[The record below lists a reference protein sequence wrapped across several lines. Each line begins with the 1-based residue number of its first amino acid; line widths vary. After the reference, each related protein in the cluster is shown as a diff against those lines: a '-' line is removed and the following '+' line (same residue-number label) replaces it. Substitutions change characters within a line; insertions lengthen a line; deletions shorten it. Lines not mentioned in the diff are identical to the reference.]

1 MSQAKALLGQ
11 ISPGTGKP
19 YPTRLIL
26 EVMGLP
32 KSTFYDNLRER
43 RSAQPKAKRG
53 PMTSISDE
61 ALVEEMREIIR
72 ASPFS
77 GEGYRKVTARLSH
90 KGIQV
95 GENRVLRLMR
105 AHSLLAP
112 TRKKN
117 IGVKRIHDGR
127 ITTDRPNECWGG
139 DITEVMTEKDG
150 KVYIFDFADHCTS
163 EIIGVNVTT
172 VANRFSAVDCLH
184 RATKG
189 QIGAVGKDVG
199 RGIKLRLDHGT
210 QFTSKRYVNEAHHL
224 GFELSYSFVG
234 QPECNGV
241 IERWHRTLKEQLLWT
256 KSWKDAGEVK
266 KAVEKF
272 VETYNEEWI
281 LGKLRY
287 QSPKQYR
294 ESLAAKDAA

>member
-11 ISPGTGKP
+11 VSPATGKP

-26 EVMGLP
+26 EVMEVP
-32 KSTFYDNLRER
+32 KSTFYDNQRER
-43 RSAQPKAKRG
+43 PNGEPKAKRG

-61 ALVEEMREIIR
+61 DLVEEIR
-72 ASPFS
+72 GVLNESPFS

-90 KGIQV
+90 KGIKV
-95 GENRVLRLMR
+95 GRNRALRLMR
-105 AHSLLAP
+105 IHGLLAP

-117 IGVKRIHDGR
+117 TGAKRVHDGR

-139 DITEVMTEKDG
+139 DITEVMTEENG

-172 VANRFSAVDCLH
+172 VGNRFSAVDCLH
-184 RATKG
+184 RAIKG
-189 QIGAVGKDVG
+189 QFGAVGKDVG

-210 QFTSKRYVNEAHHL
+210 QFTSSRYVNEAHHL

-256 KSWKDAGEVK
+256 RSWKNVDEVK
-266 KAVEKF
+266 QAVEKF
-272 VETYNEEWI
+272 VEIYNDQWI
-281 LGKLRY
+281 LGKLKY
-287 QSPKQYR
+287 QSPMQYR
-294 ESLAAKDAA
+294 EALAAQDAA